1 MHGLIERL
9 STDRGLFLLV
19 VALLVAVTALVALLG
34 FYGDV
39 MRAFWDLI

>member
-19 VALLVAVTALVALLG
+19 VALFVALTALVFLLG
-34 FYGDV
+34 FYGDLI
-39 MRAFWDLI
+39 RGFWSLV

>member
-9 STDRGLFLLV
+9 STDRGFFLLLIALM
-19 VALLVAVTALVALLG
+19 VAATALVALLG

-39 MRAFWDLI
+39 MRAFWGLV

>member
-19 VALLVAVTALVALLG
+19 VALLAAATTLVFLLG

-39 MRAFWDLI
+39 MRAFWDLV

>member
-19 VALLVAVTALVALLG
+19 VALFAAVTALVALLG

-39 MRAFWDLI
+39 MRAFWDLV